1 MQLIELTLADFQKHA
16 KQVAQRSFMQTEEMA
31 ELLRR
36 RGMDVRFI
44 GLTNQDQILVSAVIY
59 AIPMTGGLHLE
70 INSGPVCQDPAHLR
84 HFYRLLKTYAKER
97 GALQVLV
104 KPYDSYQTF
113 DSDGKATGPEQP
125 DRIKDLTD
133 NGFLHDGL
141 LTGYPGGE
149 PDWHYVKDLSTLTQ
163 DSLFASFSKKGKTL
177 VKKTNS
183 FGLTIRELD
192 RDQLE
197 RFKAIT
203 SATSER
209 REYPDKSLDY
219 YQDFFDAFGEKAA
232 FTMAS
237 INFRVYLKHLEDSQ
251 KQVQQKL
258 DAVQEELDKNS
269 NSRKKQNE
277 HRELTSQV
285 MSFETRKEEALK
297 WIDQYG
303 EADID
308 LAASLFVYTDHELVY
323 LFSGSLT
330 EFNAFYAPVALQE
343 FAMRKALDKNIPFYN
358 LLGIRGEFDGSDGV
372 LRFKQN
378 FNGTI
383 VRKMG
388 TFRYYPHPIKYK
400 LIRSLKTILGR
411 K

>member
-1 MQLIELTLADFQKHA
+1 MELKEISLTDFKNHADM
-16 KQVAQRSFMQTEEMA
+16 VINRSFMQTEEMA
-31 ELLRR
+31 KLLEK

-44 GLTNQDQILVSAVIY
+44 GLENDGVILVSAIIY

-70 INSGPVCQDPAHLR
+70 INCGPIYQDPANLS
-84 HFYRLLKTYAKER
+84 HFYHSLKSYAKKR
-97 GALQVLV
+97 GALQVVV
-104 KPYDSYQTF
+104 KPYNTYQTF
-113 DSDGKATGPEQP
+113 DSDGRATGPEMI
-125 DRIKDLTD
+125 DRVKDLTD
-133 NGFLHDGL
+133 NGFKHDGL

-149 PDWHYVKDLSTLTQ
+149 PDWLYVKDLSNLSHDTL
-163 DSLFASFSKKGKTL
+163 FNSFSKKGKTL

-183 FGLTIRELD
+183 FGLKIRELE

-237 INFRVYLKHLEDSQ
+237 INFRVYLQHLEDSQ

-258 DAVQEELDKNS
+258 DAVQEDLDKNP

-285 MSFETRKEEALK
+285 MSFETRKVEALK

-323 LFSGSLT
+323 LFSGSLI

-378 FNGTI
+378 FNGSI
-383 VRKMG
+383 LRKMG
-388 TFRYYPHPIKYK
+388 TFRYYPNPIKFK
-400 LIRSLKTILGR
+400 AIQLLKKILR
-411 K
+411 R